1 METPGK
7 IEAAICEEFNRF
19 ELQHLGRGPKDIRAH
34 LIDDILVVR
43 LRGVLTAA
51 EQQLVKLRPAENG
64 RDLLKHV
71 RKRLLETARPLMEAI
86 VQEATGSVVMSM
98 HHDISTKS
106 GEEVLLFT
114 LIEAPHVQDTKKQ
127 SSV

>member
-1 METPGK
+1 
-7 IEAAICEEFNRF
+7 
-19 ELQHLGRGPKDIRAH
+19 
-34 LIDDILVVR
+34 
-43 LRGVLTAA
+43 
-51 EQQLVKLRPAENG
+51 
-64 RDLLKHV
+64 
-71 RKRLLETARPLMEAI
+71 MEAI